1 MIYKIEAEGDAVY
14 VEATDERKALAR
26 FTERIGP
33 VPRSLLTISVVKK
46 LPKGE
51 ELL

>member
-1 MIYKIEAEGDAVY
+1 MIYKIEAEGDTIY
-14 VEATDERKALAR
+14 VEADNRQQALERL
-26 FTERIGP
+26 TEFCGP
-33 VPRSLLTISVVKK
+33 IPEQLLTITTVKK